1 MEKNRKCVM
10 VMDASLTPGIAAN
23 TAALLGMTLGSKVKE
38 AIGCDVQDADGNI
51 HMGIL
56 QIPLPILKMETEK
69 LQELRRQLFDQE
81 YEDVIIVDFSDAAQT
96 CNVYEDW
103 IVKAKNLPEN
113 QFHYLGIGL
122 YGDKK
127 KINRLCGSLPLYR

>member
-1 MEKNRKCVM
+1 MRNWTG
-10 VMDASLTPGIAAN
+10 APIS
-23 TAALLGMTLGSKVKE
+23 
-38 AIGCDVQDADGNI
+38 IGKATNYGTY
-51 HMGIL
+51 
-56 QIPLPILKMETEK
+56 K
-69 LQELRRQLFDQE
+69 
-81 YEDVIIVDFSDAAQT
+81 DVIIVDFSDAAQT

>member
-10 VMDASLTPGIAAN
+10 VMDASLAPGIAAN

-81 YEDVIIVDFSDAAQT
+81 YKDVIIVDFSDAAQT

-103 IVKAKNLPEN
+103 IVKAKNLP
-113 QFHYLGIGL
+113 
-122 YGDKK
+122 
-127 KINRLCGSLPLYR
+127 

>member
-10 VMDASLTPGIAAN
+10 VMDASLAPGIAAN
-23 TAALLGMTLGSKVKE
+23 TAALLGMTLGSKGKE

-69 LQELRRQLFDQE
+69 LQGLG
-81 YEDVIIVDFSDAAQT
+81 QT
-96 CNVYEDW
+96 
-103 IVKAKNLPEN
+103 
-113 QFHYLGIGL
+113 
-122 YGDKK
+122 
-127 KINRLCGSLPLYR
+127 SLSLSALHHSQY

>member
-10 VMDASLTPGIAAN
+10 VMDEALAPGIAAN
-23 TAALLGMTLGSKVKE
+23 TAALLGMTLGSRVQD
-38 AIGCDVQDADGNI
+38 AIGCDVKDADGHT

-56 QIPLPILKMETEK
+56 QIPLPILKLNTER
-69 LQELRRQLFDQE
+69 LQELRRQLFDKE
-81 YEDVIIVDFSDAAQT
+81 YEDLTIVDFSDAAQT

-103 IVKAKNLPEN
+103 IKKAEQLPEEE
-113 QFHYLGIGL
+113 FHYLGIGF

>member
-10 VMDASLTPGIAAN
+10 VMVASLAPGIAAN

-38 AIGCDVQDADGNI
+38 AIGCDVQDADGNR

-96 CNVYEDW
+96 CNVSEEW
-103 IVKAKNLPEN
+103 IVKVKNLPEN

>member
-10 VMDASLTPGIAAN
+10 VMDESLAPGIAAY

>member
-10 VMDASLTPGIAAN
+10 VMDASLAPGITAN

>member
-10 VMDASLTPGIAAN
+10 VMDEALAPGIAAN
-23 TAALLGMTLGSKVKE
+23 TAALLGMTLGSRVQD
-38 AIGCDVQDADGNI
+38 AIGCDVKDADGNI

>member
-10 VMDASLTPGIAAN
+10 VMDASLALGIAAN

>member
-10 VMDASLTPGIAAN
+10 VMDASLAPGIAAN
-23 TAALLGMTLGSKVKE
+23 TAALLGMTLGSKGKE

-69 LQELRRQLFDQE
+69 LQELRRQLF
-81 YEDVIIVDFSDAAQT
+81 DFSDAAQT

>member
-10 VMDASLTPGIAAN
+10 VMDASLAPGIAAN
-23 TAALLGMTLGSKVKE
+23 TAALLGMTLGSKVK
-38 AIGCDVQDADGNI
+38 
-51 HMGIL
+51 
-56 QIPLPILKMETEK
+56 
-69 LQELRRQLFDQE
+69 E

>member
-1 MEKNRKCVM
+1 MEKNRKYVM
-10 VMDASLTPGIAAN
+10 MMDASLAPGIAAN

>member
-10 VMDASLTPGIAAN
+10 VMDASLAPGIAAN
-23 TAALLGMTLGSKVKE
+23 TAALLGMTLGSKGKE

-103 IVKAKNLPEN
+103 IVKAKNLLEN

>member
-10 VMDASLTPGIAAN
+10 VMDASLAPGIAAN
-23 TAALLGMTLGSKVKE
+23 TAALLGMTLGSKGKE

-56 QIPLPILKMETEK
+56 QIPRPSLKMETEK

-81 YEDVIIVDFSDAAQT
+81 YKDVIIVDFSDAAQT

>member
-1 MEKNRKCVM
+1 
-10 VMDASLTPGIAAN
+10 
-23 TAALLGMTLGSKVKE
+23 
-38 AIGCDVQDADGNI
+38 
-51 HMGIL
+51 
-56 QIPLPILKMETEK
+56 
-69 LQELRRQLFDQE
+69 
-81 YEDVIIVDFSDAAQT
+81 AQT

>member
-10 VMDASLTPGIAAN
+10 VMDASLAPGIAAN

-38 AIGCDVQDADGNI
+38 AIGCDVQDADGNR

-81 YEDVIIVDFSDAAQT
+81 YKDVIIVDFSDAAT
-96 CNVYEDW
+96 SPRRAYMSF
-103 IVKAKNLPEN
+103 IS
-113 QFHYLGIGL
+113 FSI
-122 YGDKK
+122 
-127 KINRLCGSLPLYR
+127 S

>member
-1 MEKNRKCVM
+1 
-10 VMDASLTPGIAAN
+10 
-23 TAALLGMTLGSKVKE
+23 MTLGSKGKE

-81 YEDVIIVDFSDAAQT
+81 YKDVIIVDFSDAAQT

>member
-1 MEKNRKCVM
+1 MRHGDGCITGTGNCRKYR
-10 VMDASLTPGIAAN
+10 G
-23 TAALLGMTLGSKVKE
+23 TAGMTLGSKVKE

-113 QFHYLGIGL
+113 QFHYLGI
-122 YGDKK
+122 Y
-127 KINRLCGSLPLYR
+127 SVW

>member
-1 MEKNRKCVM
+1 M
-10 VMDASLTPGIAAN
+10 VMDASLAPGIAAN

-38 AIGCDVQDADGNI
+38 AIGCDVQDADGNR

-103 IVKAKNLPEN
+103 IVKAGNLPEN

>member
-10 VMDASLTPGIAAN
+10 VMDESLEPGIAAN
-23 TAALLGMTLGSKVKE
+23 TAALLGMTLGSRVKD
-38 AIGCDVQDADGNI
+38 AIGSDVVDADGKS

-69 LQELRRQLFDQE
+69 LQELRRKLFDKE
-81 YEDVIIVDFSDAAQT
+81 YEDIIIVDFSDAAQT

-103 IVKAKNLPEN
+103 IVKAGNLLEAH
-113 QFHYLGIGL
+113 FHYLGVGL